1 MDISAYQHMNIRM
14 STRGKR
20 PLRNLTPNDKVRAI
34 QRIHNGETKASVS
47 RDIGV
52 PESTLRGWC
61 KNEQKLRF
69 MCRQLGSDSLA
80 GLGTLDTPPEKR
92 AKFELQLLQPP
103 KFATMPSYE
112 DLGFS
117 SFPVP
122 PMDYAS
128 HNEALLEKFALVDFL
143 KRSGL
148 HKESIQ
154 YPSMPD
160 PVRSANP
167 TDAVTAAVSAGY
179 STNNMVHQL
188 NLLAL
193 FNSKLSPKLDPSP
206 NLTDAKSDEPVPLAQ
221 SPQMQP
227 AAAAMVLDES
237 KKYNCPL
244 LSVKNWA
251 KDPAKHQVPSPSE
264 QQQFINDNNNND
276 IDGVNPPS
284 IPDAVVAAPPITAES
299 SSSPTFGPTP
309 LVATPPA
316 IDADSGQGGALLDW
330 CKMFSASLNFFAFAA
345 AAASI
350 QPGNGSAPITATTPG
365 IPITNAA
372 EDFNNALLKRL
383 SPLVS
388 RSESSEESYYDSEPE
403 DLSVRSC
410 ASKVSSSIN
419 SRSQSPD
426 KNSTSSTS
434 VHSDGEQ

>member
-69 MCRQLGSDSLA
+69 MCRQLGSENLGLA
-80 GLGTLDTPPEKR
+80 SLDTPPEKR
-92 AKFELQLLQPP
+92 AKLELQLLPP
-103 KFATMPSYE
+103 KFGSMPSYDE
-112 DLGFS
+112 LGFGS
-117 SFPVP
+117 LPFPA
-122 PMDYAS
+122 MDYTS
-128 HNEALLEKFALVDFL
+128 HNEALLEKFALVEFL
-143 KRSGL
+143 KRNGL
-148 HKESIQ
+148 HSESL
-154 YPSMPD
+154 SGAGTD
-160 PVRSANP
+160 PASP
-167 TDAVTAAVSAGY
+167 GY

-193 FNSKLSPKLDPSP
+193 FNSKLSPKVEHAAPDVAASNLKQEDAVPS
-206 NLTDAKSDEPVPLAQ
+206 T
-221 SPQMQP
+221 
-227 AAAAMVLDES
+227 VLDES

-251 KDPAKHQVPSPSE
+251 KDPAKHVPLAQP
-264 QQQFINDNNNND
+264 QYNNDNNNND
-276 IDGVNPPS
+276 IEGRTGIRTSTP
-284 IPDAVVAAPPITAES
+284 IPDISVAPCPLTIPGEAARQQQQQDMQSAAASASAIAS
-299 SSSPTFGPTP
+299 ASASLVSSP
-309 LVATPPA
+309 AT
-316 IDADSGQGGALLDW
+316 DADSQGGALLDW

-345 AAASI
+345 AAASMH
-350 QPGNGSAPITATTPG
+350 PGGASGTGTGMGIGGGLNAMQATSETD
-365 IPITNAA
+365 TDAHSFSDN
-372 EDFNNALLKRL
+372 LLKRL
-383 SPLVS
+383 SPSVH
-388 RSESSEESYYDSEPE
+388 SESSKESYYDSEPE

-410 ASKVSSSIN
+410 NSKVSSPAN

-434 VHSDGEQ
+434 IHSDGEQ

>member
-80 GLGTLDTPPEKR
+80 GLGALDTPPEKR

-154 YPSMPD
+154 YPMPD
-160 PVRSANP
+160 PVRTANP

-206 NLTDAKSDEPVPLAQ
+206 NLTEAKSDEPVPLAQ

-227 AAAAMVLDES
+227 AAEES

-251 KDPAKHQVPSPSE
+251 KDPAKHPVPSPSE
-264 QQQFINDNNNND
+264 QQFINDNNNND

-284 IPDAVVAAPPITAES
+284 FPDAVAAAAPLTADS
-299 SSSPTFGPTP
+299 SSSPATQPTFGPTP

-316 IDADSGQGGALLDW
+316 IDADSGQGGGALLDW

-350 QPGNGSAPITATTPG
+350 QPGNGSAPITPG
-365 IPITNAA
+365 MPITTNAA

-388 RSESSEESYYDSEPE
+388 HSESSEESYYDSEPE

-426 KNSTSSTS
+426 KNSSSSAS

>member
-69 MCRQLGSDSLA
+69 MCRQLGSDNL
-80 GLGTLDTPPEKR
+80 GLGSLDTPPEKR
-92 AKFELQLLQPP
+92 AKFELQLLPP
-103 KFATMPSYE
+103 KFATMPSYDE
-112 DLGFS
+112 LGFG
-117 SFPVP
+117 SFPIP

-128 HNEALLEKFALVDFL
+128 HNEALLEKFALVDFI

-148 HKESIQ
+148 HKESMQ
-154 YPSMPD
+154 PLPD
-160 PVRSANP
+160 LRSAN
-167 TDAVTAAVSAGY
+167 TDSVSAISGY

-193 FNSKLSPKLDPSP
+193 FNSKLSPKVDHGTAIPTAAEGSP
-206 NLTDAKSDEPVPLAQ
+206 KVDD
-221 SPQMQP
+221 SPPQTTP
-227 AAAAMVLDES
+227 ADES

-251 KDPAKHQVPSPSE
+251 KDPAKQVPLTE
-264 QQQFINDNNNND
+264 TQYANDSNNND
-276 IDGVNPPS
+276 VDAAITTSSPDGSQGQSTQIPAEVSLLSPPTF
-284 IPDAVVAAPPITAES
+284 DTRLAQPPID
-299 SSSPTFGPTP
+299 
-309 LVATPPA
+309 V
-316 IDADSGQGGALLDW
+316 DGQGGALLDW

-350 QPGNGSAPITATTPG
+350 QPGNGPAAAAAGLQTPSNAT
-365 IPITNAA
+365 
-372 EDFNNALLKRL
+372 EDTQNFNHALLKRL
-383 SPLVS
+383 SPLVH
-388 RSESSEESYYDSEPE
+388 SESSEESYYDSEPE

>member
-80 GLGTLDTPPEKR
+80 GLGALDTPPEKR

-117 SFPVP
+117 SFPIP

-148 HKESIQ
+148 HKEAIQ
-154 YPSMPD
+154 YPLPD
-160 PVRSANP
+160 VRSANP
-167 TDAVTAAVSAGY
+167 TDPALSAVTGY

-193 FNSKLSPKLDPSP
+193 FNSKLSPKLDPS
-206 NLTDAKSDEPVPLAQ
+206 NLTETNGKSDEPVTLAQ
-221 SPQMQP
+221 PPQMQ
-227 AAAAMVLDES
+227 AAVVDES

-251 KDPAKHQVPSPSE
+251 KDPAKQQVPSQAE
-264 QQQFINDNNNND
+264 TQFINDNNNND
-276 IDGVNPPS
+276 IDGINPPS
-284 IPDAVVAAPPITAES
+284 STPDVVATAISAES
-299 SSSPTFGPTP
+299 SSPSTQPTFGQTP

-316 IDADSGQGGALLDW
+316 IDGDSGQGGALLDW

-350 QPGNGSAPITATTPG
+350 QPGNGSAPITPG
-365 IPITNAA
+365 MPITNAS
-372 EDFNNALLKRL
+372 EDTHSFNNALLKRL

-388 RSESSEESYYDSEPE
+388 HSESSEESYYDSEPE

>member
-69 MCRQLGSDSLA
+69 MCRQLGSDSL
-80 GLGTLDTPPEKR
+80 GLGGLDTPPEKR
-92 AKFELQLLQPP
+92 AKFELQLLPP

-112 DLGFS
+112 DLGFA

-154 YPSMPD
+154 YPLPD
-160 PVRSANP
+160 VRSANP
-167 TDAVTAAVSAGY
+167 TDPVSAVAGY

-193 FNSKLSPKLDPSP
+193 FNSKLSPKVDHP
-206 NLTDAKSDEPVPLAQ
+206 NITEANPKSDEAVILAQ
-221 SPQMQP
+221 PQMEVAEQ
-227 AAAAMVLDES
+227 S

-251 KDPAKHQVPSPSE
+251 KDPAKQSPSPTES
-264 QQQFINDNNNND
+264 QFINDNNNND
-276 IDGVNPPS
+276 IDGT
-284 IPDAVVAAPPITAES
+284 IPS
-299 SSSPTFGPTP
+299 SSDVEPAQSTQISAEATTPSSQPTFGPTRLGQAP
-309 LVATPPA
+309 LLSTPPA

-350 QPGNGSAPITATTPG
+350 QPGNGPAAVTPG
-365 IPITNAA
+365 LPITNAS
-372 EDFNNALLKRL
+372 EDTHNFGNDLLKRL

-388 RSESSEESYYDSEPE
+388 HSESSEESYYDSEPE

>member
-69 MCRQLGSDSLA
+69 MCRQLGTDNLGQLA
-80 GLGTLDTPPEKR
+80 THLDTPPEKR
-92 AKFELQLLQPP
+92 AKLELQLLPP
-103 KFATMPSYE
+103 KFATMPSYDE
-112 DLGFS
+112 LGGFGGLP
-117 SFPVP
+117 FPA
-122 PMDYAS
+122 MDYSS
-128 HNEALLEKFALVDFL
+128 HNEALLEKFALVEFL
-143 KRSGL
+143 KRNGL
-148 HKESIQ
+148 HSEDVRATGT
-154 YPSMPD
+154 D
-160 PVRSANP
+160 PASP
-167 TDAVTAAVSAGY
+167 VTSGGY

-193 FNSKLSPKLDPSP
+193 FNSKLSSKV
-206 NLTDAKSDEPVPLAQ
+206 EPHN
-221 SPQMQP
+221 P
-227 AAAAMVLDES
+227 AAPTAAANLNPKSADALPLNQLDEA

-251 KDPAKHQVPSPSE
+251 KDPAKSSHVPFAQPPFS
-264 QQQFINDNNNND
+264 NDSNNND
-276 IDGVNPPS
+276 IEGRISTSTPTPE
-284 IPDAVVAAPPITAES
+284 IAAAPPPA
-299 SSSPTFGPTP
+299 PGPTQLP
-309 LVATPPA
+309 LP
-316 IDADSGQGGALLDW
+316 DADGQNQGALLDW

-345 AAASI
+345 AAASMH
-350 QPGNGSAPITATTPG
+350 PGAATAGAGTALGMQAGSE
-365 IPITNAA
+365 NEA
-372 EDFNNALLKRL
+372 EAETDVHGFNETLLKRL
-383 SPLVS
+383 SPSVH
-388 RSESSEESYYDSEPE
+388 SESSKESYYDSEPE

-410 ASKVSSSIN
+410 ASKVSSPAN

-434 VHSDGEQ
+434 IHSDGEQ